1 MKEYETVYITQP
13 ELTDSQI
20 GQLNDRVKAIV
31 EKNEGTLFFARS
43 MGTKKL
49 AYAINKK
56 TKGIYYCL
64 DYAAAGD
71 TVHEIERVFRL
82 NEDVVRFLTIVKSEK
97 VDIEARSAEIAAR
110 GEDKSVEQP
119 KPEEAKPATEVKEE
133 VKVEAKEEVKVE
145 AKEEGKKEEV
155 KVEVKVEVSATADKK
170 EDKEKTEE

>member
-13 ELTDSQI
+13 DLTDAQI
-20 GQLNDRVKAIV
+20 GTLNDRVKSIV

-49 AYAINKK
+49 AYAIAKK

-64 DYAAAGD
+64 DYAAKGD
-71 TVHEIERVFRL
+71 TVHEIERAFRL
-82 NEDVVRFLTIVKSEK
+82 NEDVVRFLTVVKSEN

-110 GEDKSVEQP
+110 GEDKPAELP
-119 KPEEAKPATEVKEE
+119 RPEEAKTEGKVEVKEE
-133 VKVEAKEEVKVE
+133 VKVEVKEE
-145 AKEEGKKEEV
+145 ANKEEV
-155 KVEVKVEVSATADKK
+155 KVEVEVEVSATADKK